1 MCGEA
6 GGRLQ
11 LELNSLHSVAV
22 SSASSLSGED
32 HIEGMFSN
40 VLSVLRTTVLY
51 NKTILNWMKR
61 VETFPST
68 NNMTEDSVGLTLC
81 PMNGSKVKFRNFN
94 L

>member
-32 HIEGMFSN
+32 HIEGMFSRSLK
-40 VLSVLRTTVLY
+40 VLSCVLKEVMS
-51 NKTILNWMKR
+51 NQTILNWMKH

-68 NNMTEDSVGLTLC
+68 
-81 PMNGSKVKFRNFN
+81 KFCQ
-94 L
+94 